1 MSVLKA
7 AQIQNLAGNTILGSS
22 GSVIQVVQTV
32 KVDTFTTSGTAFVN
46 ITGFTCSITPTS
58 ATNKIMIDICMYC
71 GENQDSF
78 PAFQLLRNGVAI
90 SVANLISP
98 GTATTFG
105 YCNTGNDARDQY
117 LITPVNY
124 KLLDSPLTSNTLTYG
139 LQVSP
144 MRTASRTFFL
154 NRSNT
159 IGDAN
164 QMTCTSTL
172 TLTEVA
178 A

>member
-1 MSVLKA
+1 MSVLRTS
-7 AQIQNLAGNTILGSS
+7 QVQNLSGTPMLNPVGGIL
-22 GSVIQVVQTV
+22 QVVQTV
-32 KVDTFTTSGTAFVN
+32 KLDSFTTSGTSFVD
-46 ITGFTCSITPTS
+46 IAGFSCVITPTS
-58 ATNKIMIDICMYC
+58 ITNKIMIDICMYC
-71 GENQDSF
+71 GESQDSF
-78 PAFQLLRNGVAI
+78 PAFRLLRNGTPI
-90 SVANLISP
+90 SVANTISP

-105 YCNTGNDARDQY
+105 YCNTGADARDQY

-124 KLLDSPLTSNTLTYG
+124 KLLDSPSTVSQLTYSI
-139 LQVSP
+139 QISP

-159 IGDAN
+159 IGDGN

-172 TLTEVA
+172 TVMEVA